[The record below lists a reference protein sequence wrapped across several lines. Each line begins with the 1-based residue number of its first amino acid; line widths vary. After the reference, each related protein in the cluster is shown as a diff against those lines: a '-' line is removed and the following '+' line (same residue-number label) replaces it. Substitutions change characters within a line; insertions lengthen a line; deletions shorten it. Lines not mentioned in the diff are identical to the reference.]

1 MLYDII
7 IFGGGISGLTL
18 SHELIK
24 KGFKILIVEK
34 DKEFGGMARSIEIN
48 NIPSEHS
55 WRGYAPFYKN
65 TFKTLKEIPYE
76 DSNVFNNLS
85 VPVDFYLLQDEIKKY
100 KPKLSIS
107 DYLVLSYLGFQYLL
121 SDERRKKY
129 YTYNVEPFLKK
140 YLSDDGYNHIINF
153 ITGPGYGMNKNEIS
167 MGHLFHFPV
176 ISYTHKDRHTH
187 VHDGEKTYTHYATD
201 DWHVMNGPT
210 SNVWIDPW
218 VKYLKRKG
226 VHFMNNTELVKLNF
240 TDGKISSAIVKSN
253 GFTEKLESKEYV
265 IAMNPYN
272 TVDIF
277 RNSNMKNLEERFD
290 LLTKNTKSKQ
300 ISFRIGINKN
310 IKYPIKNIAFVMN
323 DSEFNITWYPQEK
336 HWKNKPLIKSL
347 WSGTIIDFEK
357 KGQLFNKNAE
367 QTNKEQLKQEIT
379 YQILR
384 SKSFQKL
391 IYDSNHFYI
400 KEEDIEFVEIWYE
413 WEFINGKQ
421 ESKNKKWVNS
431 IYNEQYRPSQKTS
444 FVNLFLSGAHT
455 KTTINIWS
463 MEGAVESGKITA
475 NLILDKYKK
484 EKINH
489 YKHTD
494 SQPIRVIQKLDN
506 LLYKFNL
513 PNIATMIIFFTIFI
527 LTCMILIFIIS
538 IIYKTKNGRKL
549 YKKILRMG
557 KMGRHYA

>member
-167 MGHLFHFPV
+167 MGHLLHFPV

-187 VHDGEKTYTHYATD
+187 VHDGDKTYTHYVPMIGTLWMDPQA
-201 DWHVMNGPT
+201 MYGLIRG
-210 SNVWIDPW
+210 SNI
-218 VKYLKRKG
+218 
-226 VHFMNNTELVKLNF
+226 
-240 TDGKISSAIVKSN
+240 
-253 GFTEKLESKEYV
+253 
-265 IAMNPYN
+265 
-272 TVDIF
+272 
-277 RNSNMKNLEERFD
+277 
-290 LLTKNTKSKQ
+290 
-300 ISFRIGINKN
+300 
-310 IKYPIKNIAFVMN
+310 
-323 DSEFNITWYPQEK
+323 
-336 HWKNKPLIKSL
+336 
-347 WSGTIIDFEK
+347 
-357 KGQLFNKNAE
+357 
-367 QTNKEQLKQEIT
+367 
-379 YQILR
+379 
-384 SKSFQKL
+384 
-391 IYDSNHFYI
+391 
-400 KEEDIEFVEIWYE
+400 
-413 WEFINGKQ
+413 
-421 ESKNKKWVNS
+421 
-431 IYNEQYRPSQKTS
+431 
-444 FVNLFLSGAHT
+444 
-455 KTTINIWS
+455 
-463 MEGAVESGKITA
+463 
-475 NLILDKYKK
+475 
-484 EKINH
+484 
-489 YKHTD
+489 
-494 SQPIRVIQKLDN
+494 
-506 LLYKFNL
+506 
-513 PNIATMIIFFTIFI
+513 
-527 LTCMILIFIIS
+527 
-538 IIYKTKNGRKL
+538 
-549 YKKILRMG
+549 
-557 KMGRHYA
+557 